1 MINNVLIDK
10 MDNVMKNKI
19 SYFFIIVLLCSCSN
33 KQLNKENVEVSF
45 FNEKKNIHEMA
56 KTMSPI
62 MKDNFGNTYILNIFD
77 VFSQKLILQSEV
89 FL

>member
-1 MINNVLIDK
+1 
-10 MDNVMKNKI
+10 MKNKI
-19 SYFFIIVLLCSCSN
+19 IYFFIIVLLLCSCSN
-33 KQLNKENVEVSF
+33 KQSNKENSEVGL
-45 FNEKKNIHEMA
+45 FNEKKNINETA
-56 KTMSPI
+56 KTISPI